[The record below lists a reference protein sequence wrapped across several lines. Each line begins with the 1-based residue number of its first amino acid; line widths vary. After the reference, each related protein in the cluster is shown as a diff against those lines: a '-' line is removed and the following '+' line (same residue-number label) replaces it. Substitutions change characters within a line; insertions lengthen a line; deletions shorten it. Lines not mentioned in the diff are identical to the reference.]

1 MNALEI
7 KKDIYWVGAL
17 DPDLRI
23 FDIIM
28 NTPYGTTYNSYVVK
42 GSEKTAVFETAK
54 ERFFDEFIERL
65 NSANVDVKNI
75 DYIVVDHTE
84 PDHSGSIAKLLDLS
98 PNAKL
103 VGSTAA
109 IRFMK
114 AISNKKFDSIVVKDG
129 DTLDLGN
136 KTLKFISAPFLHW
149 PDSIYTYVPEDN
161 ILITCDS
168 FGAHY
173 CSPKVFNDLNTDE
186 AGYMD
191 ALKYYFDGIMG
202 PFKPHVLEAI
212 DKIKDLKIDIICP
225 GHGPVLRKD
234 PLKIVN
240 LYKEWSTP
248 IKPGNKKYIVIPYVS
263 AYGYTE
269 SLANK
274 ITEGIRSFGDFEIK
288 TYNVIYSDMNEILEN
303 IGKADGILFGSPTI
317 NGDALKPIF
326 DILISLNP
334 IVHGGKVAAAFGS
347 YGWSG
352 EAVKNIEARLQQLK
366 MNLLTPGLR
375 VNFKPSE
382 DELNSAYEFG
392 KSFAKKVT
400 ENSKDALETPQT
412 KSTKKWKCT
421 VCGFVAEGDTPPE
434 SCPVCHVDASK
445 FVEV

>member
-1 MNALEI
+1 MKAIEV

-17 DPDLRI
+17 DPNLRI

-28 NTPYGTTYNSYVVK
+28 NTPYGTSYNSYVIK
-42 GSEKTAVFETAK
+42 GSEKTAIFETAK
-54 ERFFDEFIERL
+54 ESFFDEFLERL
-65 NSANVDVKNI
+65 NSSNVDIKNI
-75 DYIVVDHTE
+75 DYIVIDHTE
-84 PDHSGSIAKLLDLS
+84 PDHSGSISKLLDLA

-109 IRFMK
+109 LTFIK
-114 AISNKKFDSIVVKDG
+114 SIINKKFDSIVVKDG

-149 PDSIYTYVPEDN
+149 PDSIYTYIPEDN
-161 ILITCDS
+161 VLITCDS

-173 CSPKVFNDLNTDE
+173 CNSNIFNDLNEDE
-186 AGYMD
+186 KGYMD
-191 ALKYYFDGIMG
+191 ALKYYFNGIMG
-202 PFKPHVLEAI
+202 PFKKYVLEAI

-248 IKPGNKKYIVIPYVS
+248 SKPNEKKYIVVPYVS

-274 ITEGIRSFGDFEIK
+274 IIEGIKDSGDFEVK
-288 TYNVIYSDMNEILEN
+288 PYNVTYSDVNEIIEN
-303 IGKADGILFGSPTI
+303 IGKADGVLFGSPTI
-317 NGDALKPIF
+317 NGDALKPIL

-352 EAVKNIEARLQQLK
+352 EAVKNIEARLQQLR
-366 MNLLTPGLR
+366 MNVLTPGLKI
-375 VNFKPSE
+375 NFKPS
-382 DELNSAYEFG
+382 DEELMSAYNFG
-392 KSFAKKVT
+392 KNFGEKVKG
-400 ENSKDALETPQT
+400 NSNETSEPL
-412 KSTKKWKCT
+412 KSVSTKKWKCT
-421 VCGFVAEGDTPPE
+421 VCGVVVEGDNPPE
-434 SCPVCHVDASK
+434 TCPVCHVNASK
-445 FVEV
+445 FIQV